1 MLATLRPARVSDRV
15 PPHVFFLVSAVSRYL
30 GPAFAVLLF
39 ARVNVLGVA
48 WLRIVSAAT
57 IFALW
62 RRPWRIAAS
71 QSGAQRT
78 TLLALGVALGLM
90 NVSFY
95 QAIARL
101 PLGTVGAIEFIG
113 PILLAAHGARTPRNM
128 TALVLAASGGWAL
141 TGARLGGEPLG
152 YLFAF
157 ANCGLF
163 MLYVVLGHRVARDG
177 GAAGID
183 RLGLAMLIALAPV
196 SLVGITDAWP
206 ALKQPHLLLAGFG
219 VGICSSVI
227 PYACDQLA
235 MARLARA
242 TFALLLALLPA
253 AAAAIG
259 FVVLCQTPTVIEVI
273 GILLVMSGVAVH
285 KRDL

>member
-101 PLGTVGAIEFIG
+101 PLGIVGAIEFIG

-163 MLYVVLGHRVARDG
+163 MLYVVLGHRVAQDG
-177 GAAGID
+177 AAAGID
-183 RLGLAMLIALAPV
+183 RPRLAVLDALGAIRPV
-196 SLVGITDAWP
+196 GHNGRW
-206 ALKQPHLLLAGFG
+206 F
-219 VGICSSVI
+219 
-227 PYACDQLA
+227 
-235 MARLARA
+235 ARA
-242 TFALLLALLPA
+242 TS
-253 AAAAIG
+253 
-259 FVVLCQTPTVIEVI
+259 Q
-273 GILLVMSGVAVH
+273 IL
-285 KRDL
+285 

>member
-48 WLRIVSAAT
+48 WLRIVSAAA

-62 RRPWRIAAS
+62 RLPWRIAAS

-113 PILLAAHGARTPRNM
+113 PILLA
-128 TALVLAASGGWAL
+128 
-141 TGARLGGEPLG
+141 
-152 YLFAF
+152 
-157 ANCGLF
+157 
-163 MLYVVLGHRVARDG
+163 
-177 GAAGID
+177 
-183 RLGLAMLIALAPV
+183 
-196 SLVGITDAWP
+196 
-206 ALKQPHLLLAGFG
+206 
-219 VGICSSVI
+219 
-227 PYACDQLA
+227 
-235 MARLARA
+235 
-242 TFALLLALLPA
+242 LLPA

-259 FVVLCQTPTVIEVI
+259 IVILCQTPTVIEVI
-273 GILLVMSGVAVH
+273 GILLVMSGVAVY
-285 KRDL
+285 KEGTYE